1 MPEKQ
6 SSYLFLSF
14 EPISDS
20 CNKQQVSWVCFWRD
34 HTNNFNCILQFY
46 WNQFSKDDLLAPAEK
61 GQQKTG
67 ENSDLQKYNRQWL
80 FPMSCC
86 LCEENGGTRTVP
98 NKIESEKWKHA
109 EQLTLPDLGGQ
120 GRGECRE
127 ITNLFYLYSKKIF
140 KFNLRKKR
148 HLAK

>member
-1 MPEKQ
+1 MTCLKSNLVIFSFHLNPSVTHAINSKSPGFVSEVITPTISTAH
-6 SSYLFLSF
+6 SSFTGTSF
-14 EPISDS
+14 PKMIYY
-20 CNKQQVSWVCFWRD
+20 
-34 HTNNFNCILQFY
+34 HL
-46 WNQFSKDDLLAPAEK
+46 PEK
-61 GQQKTG
+61 GQQETG

-80 FPMSCC
+80 FPMSRC

-127 ITNLFYLYSKKIF
+127 ITNRFYLYSKKIF
-140 KFNLRKKR
+140 KFTM
-148 HLAK
+148 